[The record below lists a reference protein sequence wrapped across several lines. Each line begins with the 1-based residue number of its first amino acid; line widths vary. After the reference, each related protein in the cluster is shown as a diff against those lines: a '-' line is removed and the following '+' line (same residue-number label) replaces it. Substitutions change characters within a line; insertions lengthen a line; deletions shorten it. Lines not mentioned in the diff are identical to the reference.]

1 MKLAITRV
9 VKFIRLVTRRS
20 EIASRLSHARAPRV
34 FTFLKYGNPATR
46 PSRSIVNPRHARSLS
61 LSLSLSLSR
70 SPTRERRAAAGDGS
84 LIKFK
89 IGGKIRAIKHAVER
103 ENDLSP
109 PFAVCLRKTQPLRQ
123 TAVAVHSRCTNA
135 PLTTAI

>member
-9 VKFIRLVTRRS
+9 VNFIRLVTRRS

-34 FTFLKYGNPATR
+34 FTFLKYRESGHSPLPINRKSTPCT
-46 PSRSIVNPRHARSLS
+46 
-61 LSLSLSLSR
+61 LSLSLSR
-70 SPTRERRAAAGDGS
+70 SPARERRAAAGDGS